1 MKHLANLLII
11 GGLLFFSSLVYSSC
25 QKELNNSNSASA
37 GQQHVQIRLSDNPIP
52 FSAVNVNIQMV
63 EVQLIPDSCRSR
75 SDEDD
80 DGDDDHQGD
89 NDDQGDDDDHDHDGG
104 CSDHDSRCAVWDT
117 LNIHPGVYNLLHL
130 ANGTDTILASG
141 FTVAG
146 KINKIRL
153 TLGDHNS
160 VVIDSVSYPLTLFND
175 IHHVTICVGGG
186 DVDMISP
193 SSLQLWLDFDAGRSI
208 VRLDNNHFVLRPL
221 LRLWLPSHTASVSG
235 RIFPGRAHA
244 IVAAIF
250 TGDTLVAIPRPD
262 DGYFKIRGITTMTT
276 DLFINATANNYRD
289 TTITGISLTIGSNK
303 DIGTIQL
310 HQ

>member
-11 GGLLFFSSLVYSSC
+11 AASIFVTSLVYTSC
-25 QKELNNSNSASA
+25 QKEANINVPA

-52 FSAVNVNIQMV
+52 FSAVNVDIQMV
-63 EVQLIPDSCRSR
+63 EIQIIPDSCRSR
-75 SDEDD
+75 SRED

-104 CSDHDSRCAVWDT
+104 CAGPDSRCAVWDT
-117 LNIHPGVYNLLHL
+117 LNIHPGIYNLLHL

-141 FTVAG
+141 LTVAG
-146 KINKIRL
+146 TIAKIRL

-160 VVIDSVSYPLTLFND
+160 VVIDSVSYPLTLLNN
-175 IHHVTICVGGG
+175 IHHVNICVGGG
-186 DVDMISP
+186 DIDMLSP
-193 SSLQLWLDFDAGRSI
+193 SNLQLWLDFDAGRSI

-221 LRLWLPSHTASVSG
+221 LRLWLPAHTASVSG
-235 RIFPGRAHA
+235 RVLPGRAHA

-250 TGDTLVAIPRPD
+250 SRDTLVAIPRSD
-262 DGYFKIRGITTMTT
+262 DGYFKIRGITSTTT

-289 TTITGISLTIGSNK
+289 TTITGISLAIGSNK
-303 DIGTIQL
+303 DVGIIQL